1 MLKSEPLNND
11 AIKSLPGMSDRAIL
25 LAHTNRKPGGGFF
38 LTSGGKR
45 IDDSEL
51 DLRSV
56 DVFGCHRG
64 DRGRTTKSA
73 NIEYAIERIS
83 KLEKK
88 DCCNKVESL
97 VIVTGTE
104 AGYLY

>member
-45 IDDSEL
+45 IDDYEFDFL
-51 DLRSV
+51 SV
-56 DVFGCHRG
+56 DVFVCHRG
-64 DRGRTTKSA
+64 D
-73 NIEYAIERIS
+73 
-83 KLEKK
+83 
-88 DCCNKVESL
+88 CCIKNQSDT
-97 VIVTGTE
+97 I
-104 AGYLY
+104 